1 VEVNLVSLRHAI
13 LTALLEVPSTGLSLT
28 RRFDR
33 SIGYFWQATHQQV
46 YRETAKLE
54 AEALI
59 RAVPQATPARGNPK
73 TYEVT
78 DEGRAELI
86 RWVGDSEPPKPGR
99 DALLVRLRAA
109 SVVGPGPLVDQMREH
124 HEFHSARH
132 AEYLAVA
139 ARDFADRELDDVA
152 RMQYLILRAGIGLE
166 EFWTAW
172 LQDAITELSQGAGSR
187 KAAGAATAG

>member
-1 VEVNLVSLRHAI
+1 MSLRHAI

-33 SIGYFWQATHQQV
+33 SLRYFWQATHQQV

-54 AEALI
+54 AEGLI
-59 RAVPQATPARGNPK
+59 RAVPPRAPARGNPK

-78 DEGRAELI
+78 DEGRTALI
-86 RWVGDSEPPKPGR
+86 RWLAESEPPKPGR

-109 SVVGPGPLVDQMREH
+109 SVVGLGPLLDQMREH

-139 ARDFADRELDDVA
+139 TRDFADRELDEVA

-172 LQDAITELSQGAGSR
+172 LEDAITELSQRPGSR
-187 KAAGAATAG
+187 KAPDLLSEG

>member
-1 VEVNLVSLRHAI
+1 MSLRHAI

-46 YRETAKLE
+46 YRETGKLE

-59 RAVPQATPARGNPK
+59 RAVPQSTPARGNPK
-73 TYEVT
+73 SYEVT

-86 RWVGDSEPPKPGR
+86 RWVAEFEPPKPAR
-99 DALLVRLRAA
+99 DALMVRVRAA
-109 SVVGPGPLVDQMREH
+109 SVVGLGPLVDQMREH
-124 HEFHSARH
+124 RELHAARH
-132 AEYLAVA
+132 AEYLALA
-139 ARDFADRELDDVA
+139 ARDFTDRELDDVA
-152 RMQYLILRAGIGLE
+152 RMQYLILRAGIGVE

-172 LQDAITELSQGAGSR
+172 LEAAIAELSQRRRIPQGGVD
-187 KAAGAATAG
+187 